1 MARESIEFWI
11 QNKRVEKNEKLVTVE
26 MGNTYLKLRT
36 GLNFKQEIGEN
47 AWIGFDWD
55 KAYFFDKKIGKTI
68 TGD

>member
-1 MARESIEFWI
+1 
-11 QNKRVEKNEKLVTVE
+11 

-47 AWIGFDWD
+47 VWIGFDWD

-68 TGD
+68 TGG